1 MKMARLKMA
10 DLFILVGFKSPKY
23 KRGFIINH
31 LSFID
36 GFVILNFR
44 SSPRLITSHE
54 KIPLK
59 GNKLSHQVK
68 FVNPELINAK
78 IVLYIMKVLFIG
90 GTGNISSACSRLA
103 VENGVE
109 LYHMN
114 RGKVKADMPAE
125 VKTFTADIK
134 DKNKVQAALGDLNF
148 DVVVNFI
155 AYTPEDIKQ
164 DIEVFSGRTRQ
175 YIFISSASVYQKVGG
190 HPVITESTPLYNPC
204 WDYSRNKIACEDLL
218 NDEYRKNGFPITI
231 VRPSHTYDTV
241 IPVAIGSWTDYT
253 IIDRMKK
260 GREVIIHGDG
270 TSLWT
275 ITHSDDFAMAFIG
288 LLGHQQ
294 AIGHAFHITSDE
306 LLNWNQIYEAV
317 AEAAGADMNAVHIA
331 SEFICDVADTIGWEW
346 MRGNLLGDKAVST
359 IFDNSKIKRFVPGFV
374 AKITFK
380 EGIKKTVQWFEAD
393 PSRMVIDE
401 GNNSFI
407 DTVLTAYK
415 GGK

>member
-1 MKMARLKMA
+1 
-10 DLFILVGFKSPKY
+10 
-23 KRGFIINH
+23 
-31 LSFID
+31 
-36 GFVILNFR
+36 
-44 SSPRLITSHE
+44 
-54 KIPLK
+54 
-59 GNKLSHQVK
+59 
-68 FVNPELINAK
+68 
-78 IVLYIMKVLFIG
+78 MKVLFIG
-90 GTGNISSACSRLA
+90 GTGNISGACSRQA

-109 LYHMN
+109 LFHMN
-114 RGKVKADMPAE
+114 RGIVSADIPAE
-125 VKTFTADIK
+125 VKTITADIK
-134 DKNKVQAALGDLNF
+134 DKKEVLVALGDLKF

-155 AYTPEDIKQ
+155 AFTPDDIKQ
-164 DIEVFSGRTRQ
+164 DIEVFSDRTKQ

-190 HPVITESTPLYNPC
+190 HPIITESTPLYNPY
-204 WDYSRNKIACEDLL
+204 WDYSRDKIACEDLL

-231 VRPSHTYDTV
+231 VRPSLTYDTV

-260 GREVIIHGDG
+260 GQEVIIHGDG

-275 ITHSDDFAMAFIG
+275 VTHSDDFARAFVG

-306 LLNWNQIYEAV
+306 LLNWNQVYEAV
-317 AEAAGADMNAVHIA
+317 AAAAGTELNAVHIA
-331 SEFICDVADTIGWEW
+331 SDFICNVGDTIGWEW

-359 IFDNSKIKRFVPGFV
+359 IFDNSKIKRYVPGFE

>member
-1 MKMARLKMA
+1 
-10 DLFILVGFKSPKY
+10 
-23 KRGFIINH
+23 
-31 LSFID
+31 
-36 GFVILNFR
+36 
-44 SSPRLITSHE
+44 
-54 KIPLK
+54 
-59 GNKLSHQVK
+59 
-68 FVNPELINAK
+68 
-78 IVLYIMKVLFIG
+78 MKVLFIG
-90 GTGNISSACSRLA
+90 GTGNISGACSRQA

-109 LYHMN
+109 LFHMN
-114 RGKVKADMPAE
+114 RGIVSADIPAE
-125 VKTFTADIK
+125 VKTITADIK
-134 DKNKVQAALGDLNF
+134 DKKEVLVALGDLKF

-155 AYTPEDIKQ
+155 AFTPDDIKQ
-164 DIEVFSGRTRQ
+164 DIEVFSDRTKQ

-190 HPVITESTPLYNPC
+190 HPVITESTPLYNPY
-204 WDYSRNKIACEDLL
+204 WDYSRDKIACEDLL

-231 VRPSHTYDTV
+231 VRPSLTYDTV

-260 GREVIIHGDG
+260 GQEVIIHGDG

-275 ITHSDDFAMAFIG
+275 VTHSDDFAMAFVG

-317 AEAAGADMNAVHIA
+317 AAAAGTELNAVHIA
-331 SEFICDVADTIGWEW
+331 SDFICNVGDTIGWEW

-359 IFDNSKIKRFVPGFV
+359 IFDNSKIKRYVPGFE

>member
-1 MKMARLKMA
+1 
-10 DLFILVGFKSPKY
+10 
-23 KRGFIINH
+23 
-31 LSFID
+31 
-36 GFVILNFR
+36 
-44 SSPRLITSHE
+44 
-54 KIPLK
+54 
-59 GNKLSHQVK
+59 
-68 FVNPELINAK
+68 
-78 IVLYIMKVLFIG
+78 MKVLFIG

-109 LYHMN
+109 LVHVN
-114 RGKVKADMPAE
+114 RGKVKADIPSG
-125 VKTFTADIK
+125 VKTIVADIK
-134 DKNKVQAALGDLNF
+134 DKEQLQKALGDQDF

-155 AYTPEDIKQ
+155 AFTPDDVKQ
-164 DIEVFSGRTRQ
+164 DIEIFSGRTGQ

-190 HPVITESTPLYNPC
+190 HPVIIESTPLYNPY
-204 WDYSRNKIACEDLL
+204 WDYSRDKIACEDLL

-260 GREVIIHGDG
+260 GKEVIIHGDG

-275 ITHSDDFAMAFIG
+275 VTHSHDFAKAFVG

-317 AEAAGADMNAVHIA
+317 AEAAGADLNAVHIA
-331 SEFICDVADTIGWEW
+331 SDFICDVGDTVGWEW

-359 IFDNSKIKRFVPGFV
+359 IFDNSKIKRFVPGFD

-407 DTVLTAYK
+407 DTVLKAYK